1 MLESTILSAVETP
14 AMPMLPARD
23 YVSDHTKFM
32 RDLLAARPQLESE
45 QRAGRAIWW
54 DKLPGDLDL
63 RREMDEGRVPQKPYV
78 YSTDER

>member
-1 MLESTILSAVETP
+1 LRFASSPDRCAVASP
-14 AMPMLPARD
+14 PD
-23 YVSDHTKFM
+23 
-32 RDLLAARPQLESE
+32 AAAKPQLEGE

-54 DKLPGDLDL
+54 DKRPTDLKL

>member
-32 RDLLAARPQLESE
+32 RDLLAARPQLENE

-54 DKLPGDLDL
+54 DKLPGDLKL

>member
-1 MLESTILSAVETP
+1 MLESMFDSAAEKP
-14 AMPMLPARD
+14 AMPMLPARN
-23 YVSDHTKFM
+23 YVSEHTKFM
-32 RDLLAARPQLESE
+32 RDLLAGKPQLEGE

-54 DKLPGDLDL
+54 DKLPADLKL